1 MPFHVGEPL
10 LLLHVAR
17 SCDGPDSLYDA
28 VRFAWRLNVERARD
42 RLVLAHG
49 GAAGGGGFGPYEV
62 VGAFR
67 PRRWLPATPANFPEL
82 PEPLPGR
89 WGFIGAEAECWAA
102 YVGQLVPE
110 RYRGGANPVR
120 YCEPPP
126 VRPAP

>member
-17 SCDGPDSLYDA
+17 SCDGPGSLYDA
-28 VRFAWRLNVERARD
+28 VRFAWRLNVERARPPGAG
-42 RLVLAHG
+42 AHG

-82 PEPLPGR
+82 PEPPPGR
-89 WGFIGAEAECWAA
+89 GVLGQGGDEARLVSSGLRPKASARPGASALGRRA
-102 YVGQLVPE
+102 GP
-110 RYRGGANPVR
+110 
-120 YCEPPP
+120 
-126 VRPAP
+126 